1 MLFISD
7 KELYRVLKMTDKYYG
22 INKYVL
28 SMVHPEVWSIS
39 DISAG
44 ESISI
49 QSHDS
54 YESFT
59 RLLLYNLNTEGY
71 LEKFN
76 DIDTIAKAL
85 YIVSKYLWHI
95 RYIRNEEDVT
105 EDDEYIPDINA
116 YIKDL
121 TIDDMLRLYI
131 GCRQALEKDN
141 DYLGTIE
148 LHIPK
153 LQKTIK
159 LSNWNNWI
167 IHHLVKYS
175 SEHLPEIECSLD
187 KADELWKKRH
197 PIGHKEDGDY
207 KSVVYGTYN
216 LLKEFYNG
224 DKGTM
229 IPNCIRK
236 ITANFIELHAALL
249 GKFPTD
255 ITMDNIGATIK
266 SCLKKEPQ
274 LLYNKMCSE
283 ELNSSGRAE
292 YIDIY

>member
-1 MLFISD
+1 
-7 KELYRVLKMTDKYYG
+7 
-22 INKYVL
+22 
-28 SMVHPEVWSIS
+28 MVHPEVWNIS
-39 DISAG
+39 DTSAG

-49 QSHDS
+49 QSHDR

-59 RLLLYNLNTEGY
+59 RSLLYNLNTEGY

-95 RYIRNEEDVT
+95 RYIHNGEDVT
-105 EDDEYIPDINA
+105 EDDEYKPDINA

-121 TIDDMLRLYI
+121 AIDDMLRLYI